1 MFKKDDHVRV
11 KGDSSQVGISTGVV
25 NKHGNRNLVQV
36 NIIGIGLKNF
46 PEEHLELINALLSP
60 LEEIKKNRIVGP
72 SILKLIL
79 AHIRLSGKLADM
91 IYSMESSNT
100 QFLAYQFKPV
110 IKIINSPSN

>member
-60 LEEIKKNRIVGP
+60 LEEIKKNRIVWDIQEIVNWELDRKANTINVKKSKRKS
-72 SILKLIL
+72 SI
-79 AHIRLSGKLADM
+79 SC
-91 IYSMESSNT
+91 
-100 QFLAYQFKPV
+100 
-110 IKIINSPSN
+110 